1 MQCPACQNEA
11 RKFGRDRKGNQRFQ
25 CLTCRKT
32 FAEAVAR
39 PLGEMRLPFEK
50 AVACVQLLVEG
61 NSVRATS
68 RISGVAKRTILDL
81 LLLVGDGCES
91 LLAGRI
97 QNMPVADVQCDEVW
111 GFVGMKEKTRL
122 RNKAEDHEVGDAYC
136 FTAIERGSKLL
147 LAFHL
152 GTRSKGDTILFAD
165 KLAEATTGRFQVT
178 TDGFKPYKTAIPNA
192 LPFTDFAMLIKE
204 YATKDD
210 HKYSPGEVIATVKKP
225 VNGNPVKGKV
235 CTSHVERSNLTVRM
249 GNRRMTRL
257 TNAFSKKWENHAA
270 SLALTFAY
278 YNFVRPHQTLTEAT
292 REEREDGTK
301 SKAVPTTPAMKA
313 GLEERP
319 WTLEELVRN
328 AASTH

>member
-1 MQCPACQNEA
+1 MQCPTCKTEG
-11 RKFGRDRKGNQRFQ
+11 RKFGKDRKGNQRFQ
-25 CLTCRKT
+25 CTPCGKT
-32 FAEAVAR
+32 FAEAGDR
-39 PLGEMRLPFEK
+39 PLGDMRLPLDK
-50 AVACVQLLVEG
+50 ALLVVRLLVEG
-61 NSVRATS
+61 NSARAAS

-81 LLLVGDGCES
+81 LLLVGGGCEQ
-91 LLAGRI
+91 LLVGRI
-97 QNMPVADVQCDEVW
+97 QSMPVADVQCDEIW

-122 RNKAEDHEVGDAYC
+122 RKDAADHEVGDAYC
-136 FTAIERGSKLL
+136 FTAIERESKLL

-152 GTRSKGDTILFAD
+152 GTRSKEDTVLFAE

-192 LPFTDFAMLIKE
+192 LPFADFAMLIKE

-210 HKYSPGEVIATVKKP
+210 HKYSPGEVIATVKKS
-225 VNGNPVKGKV
+225 VNGNPVKGRV
-235 CTSHVERSNLTVRM
+235 CTSHVERSNLTIRM

-257 TNAFSKKWENHAA
+257 TNGFSKNWENHAA

-292 REEREDGTK
+292 REELEDGTM
-301 SKAVPTTPAMKA
+301 SKAIPTTPAMKA